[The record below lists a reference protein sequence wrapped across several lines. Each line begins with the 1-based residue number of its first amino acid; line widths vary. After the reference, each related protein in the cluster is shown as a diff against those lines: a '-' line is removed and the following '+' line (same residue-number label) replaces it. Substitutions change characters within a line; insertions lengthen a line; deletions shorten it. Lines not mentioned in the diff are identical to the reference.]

1 MPRPVRERKQSYK
14 CSVDDLPS
22 VQNMQDENNSSHKT
36 TSSRANK
43 IIRPFK
49 NFFQKNQLLKPSGSP
64 VNNSVKHSTPTR
76 PPTKEKQRRRLESLR
91 KKQEAEQ
98 QRKQKVEE
106 EKRRRLEEIKLKRE
120 ERLRKALQ
128 ARERVEQMEEEKKK
142 RLGQKLSQQEEKSE
156 KHAIETMRTTPN
168 SQKASMTANLQAQE
182 DQQKGEHK
190 VGSPEKTEEIR
201 KPSQNV
207 GLSKRNGNQASLQH
221 EKDLTIF
228 AENISP
234 CCRVTRSRAARSA
247 RTSEN
252 SVKKPTVPLAK
263 GRIALVEI
271 SANERH
277 SAELHFKKTP
287 PPEKKVSLSIPLSSQ
302 ETSTNREQPLS
313 RVSFI
318 VILATPEAQIKKK
331 GRGAYKLKIANGS
344 IAKTTKI
351 KEPIT
356 DEKTACAQQQE
367 NCQPSD
373 MEVKLYLSEDPWTPR
388 VPKEKRQ
395 SVRRSL
401 MGRPSLKRRS
411 TFLVARC
418 SLSAKRKRAVQ
429 KSMLKRK
436 ASQQSSSASGHPSSP
451 AAVHSED
458 EETSTESTSELDP
471 SSDSQGH
478 AIETMR
484 TTPNSQKASM
494 TANLQ
499 AQEDQQKGEHK
510 VGSPEKTEEIRKPSQ
525 NVGLSKRNG
534 NQASLQHEKD
544 LTIFA
549 ENISP
554 CCRVTRSRAARS
566 ARTSENSVKKP
577 TVPLAKGRIA
587 LVEISAN
594 ERHSAELHFKK
605 TPPPEKKVSLSIPL
619 SSQETSTNREQPL
632 SRVSFIVILAT
643 PEAQIKKKGRG
654 AYKLKIANGSIAKT
668 TKIKEPITDEK
679 TACAQQQENCQPS
692 DMEVKLYLSE
702 DPWTP
707 RVPKEKRQSVR
718 RSLMGRPSLKRRSTF
733 LVARCSL
740 SAKRKRAVQK
750 SMLKRKASQQSSSAS
765 GHPSSPAAVH
775 SEDEETSTEST
786 SELDPSSDSQGNS
799 PCNSYEMTPQS
810 HKHPKVNIDD
820 YGMDLNSDD
829 STDDESQPRKPI
841 PAWASGN
848 QLTQAVMHQY
858 YNPSNVRRLF
868 GVVKCPNL
876 EEIFYKSKPRYFKR
890 TSSAFWNSPPFPD
903 CII

>member
-1 MPRPVRERKQSYK
+1 MAGNPRDRAMPKMV
-14 CSVDDLPS
+14 
-22 VQNMQDENNSSHKT
+22 
-36 TSSRANK
+36 
-43 IIRPFK
+43 
-49 NFFQKNQLLKPSGSP
+49 
-64 VNNSVKHSTPTR
+64 
-76 PPTKEKQRRRLESLR
+76 SLM
-91 KKQEAEQ
+91 
-98 QRKQKVEE
+98 
-106 EKRRRLEEIKLKRE
+106 RLEEESQNLWRQLLDNVDKTDFLW
-120 ERLRKALQ
+120 
-128 ARERVEQMEEEKKK
+128 MEEILEEAQKMFSSSFNGKQLLMPKTPSQKNRQKKSRISSAKHDQFVKK
-142 RLGQKLSQQEEKSE
+142 R
-156 KHAIETMRTTPN
+156 
-168 SQKASMTANLQAQE
+168 
-182 DQQKGEHK
+182 
-190 VGSPEKTEEIR
+190 
-201 KPSQNV
+201 
-207 GLSKRNGNQASLQH
+207 LSKRNGNQASLQH
-221 EKDLTIF
+221 ERDLTIF

-252 SVKKPTVPLAK
+252 SVQKATVPLAK

-313 RVSFI
+313 RVSLI
-318 VILATPEAQIKKK
+318 VIPDTPEAQIKKE
-331 GRGAYKLKIANGS
+331 GRGASKLKIANGS
-344 IAKTTKI
+344 IAKTTKS

-373 MEVKLYLSEDPWTPR
+373 MEVKLNLSEDPWTPR

-401 MGRPSLKRRS
+401 MGRPSLKCS
-411 TFLVARC
+411 TSLVARC

-458 EETSTESTSELDP
+458 EETATESTSELDP

-499 AQEDQQKGEHK
+499 AQEDPQKGEHK
-510 VGSPEKTEEIRKPSQ
+510 VGSPEKSEEIRKPSQ
-525 NVGLSKRNG
+525 NVGR
-534 NQASLQHEKD
+534 QASYKRALGDLEDEQEKLSPPRKKVPSPYLASKVVRPFKTFLHTVQKNQMLMGTPSSVSRSCTVKSFLKQNTPLRTTPQEKEKQRLENLRKKEEAEKYRKQKLEEQKRKQQEEMRRKREERLRKVQQARERAEQMEEEKKKRLEQKLAQHEEKNEKVREEK
-544 LTIFA
+544 LA
-549 ENISP
+549 EDKVKKKVAAKKLEEIEARRKQDEEARKQKALQLEEEERRHRELMQKRKEEEEQEKARKAAEQRQAELEREKNLAAE
-554 CCRVTRSRAARS
+554 RELQKKKEQEKLRAQREYERQEKEKVTRLQKEVIAA
-566 ARTSENSVKKP
+566 
-577 TVPLAKGRIA
+577 AKEKER
-587 LVEISAN
+587 LRKEEEEN
-594 ERHSAELHFKK
+594 ERKRKEQLKQEEEQKAAE
-605 TPPPEKKVSLSIPL
+605 
-619 SSQETSTNREQPL
+619 
-632 SRVSFIVILAT
+632 
-643 PEAQIKKKGRG
+643 
-654 AYKLKIANGSIAKT
+654 AKT
-668 TKIKEPITDEK
+668 
-679 TACAQQQENCQPS
+679 
-692 DMEVKLYLSE
+692 
-702 DPWTP
+702 
-707 RVPKEKRQSVR
+707 
-718 RSLMGRPSLKRRSTF
+718 
-733 LVARCSL
+733 
-740 SAKRKRAVQK
+740 
-750 SMLKRKASQQSSSAS
+750 ASKQLNVTVDIQ
-765 GHPSSPAAVH
+765 
-775 SEDEETSTEST
+775 
-786 SELDPSSDSQGNS
+786 NS

-829 STDDESQPRKPI
+829 STDDESRPRKPI

-868 GVVKCPNL
+868 GVVKSPNL

-890 TSSAFWNSPPFPD
+890 TSSAVWNSPPFPGGKSVSSNFKRW
-903 CII
+903 